1 MEKSSKLNK
10 SLNNTNKSIKK
21 KKIKNDLDI
30 DNEKYMNSTME
41 LKDKLKDMSNK
52 YKIFKERSHS
62 KENLSK

>member
-1 MEKSSKLNK
+1 LDVDNEKYMNSTMELKDKLKDINYK
-10 SLNNTNKSIKK
+10 H
-21 KKIKNDLDI
+21 I
-30 DNEKYMNSTME
+30 DNKKYMNSTME